1 MHRWAATHVVRRARR
16 APLRAHRRDGRHHGI
31 ENAPRLRRS
40 AIHAQTSV
48 RNGQGGRVILVTEAL
63 PLFPSA
69 IAEWIPVA
77 KAAGFFLATFVLE
90 DVAAVG
96 AGLLLA
102 AGGISWPAAF
112 VACFLGIWMGDAGLY
127 ALARY
132 AGRGW
137 FARSSLRR
145 FTTKVAESERWFS
158 ERGTPILIFS
168 RLVPGARLPT
178 YLAAG
183 FLRVPL
189 PRFLLITGVASCVWT
204 VAILFLAQTFGERLT
219 NWLGTYKHAGLLL
232 VGVGV
237 LLFATLQLLRR
248 VFVDFN
254 FRRFMARLSRWRHWE
269 FWPAWVFYPPVGIYC
284 AWLALK
290 YRGLTVP
297 TAANPGIF
305 SGGIVG
311 ESKMAT
317 LKELFSTSPEFTAEA
332 EMIAGDTLAARLRSL
347 DEIRT
352 RLGLDFPF
360 ILKPDVGQRGAGIK
374 LIRSA
379 EQAETY
385 LRQTSASLVAQCY
398 AAGPHEAG
406 VFYYRFPHEACGHI
420 FAITEKLFPILVGDG
435 KSTVTELIWRDP
447 RDRFMADKYL
457 QRFSRRQGDVLALG
471 EELKLVEAGNH
482 AQGCIFR
489 DGKRLCTPAL
499 TESIDA
505 ISQKL
510 TGFFI
515 GRYDIRYSSEEAL
528 RGGRNF
534 QIIELNGAAS
544 EATSIYDARN
554 SIFTA
559 YRTLFQQWDLVFA
572 IGATNRKRGCPPTG
586 LSLVW
591 QKWREY

>member
-1 MHRWAATHVVRRARR
+1 M
-16 APLRAHRRDGRHHGI
+16 
-31 ENAPRLRRS
+31 
-40 AIHAQTSV
+40 
-48 RNGQGGRVILVTEAL
+48 TEAL
-63 PLFPSA
+63 PLTPSA
-69 IAEWIPVA
+69 IAEWIPFA
-77 KAAGFFLATFVLE
+77 KAAGFFLGTFILE

-102 AGGISWPAAF
+102 TGDISWPAAF
-112 VACFLGIWMGDAGLY
+112 IACFLGIWMGDAGLY

-137 FARSSLRR
+137 FERSSLRR
-145 FTTKVAESERWFS
+145 FASKVSNSERWFAQ
-158 ERGTPILIFS
+158 RGTPILIFS

-189 PRFLLITGVASCVWT
+189 PRFLVLTGIASCLWT
-204 VAILFLAQTFGERLT
+204 VAVLFLAETFGERLA

-232 VGVGV
+232 LGVGV
-237 LLFATLQLLRR
+237 VLFATLQMLRR
-248 VFVDFN
+248 AFAN
-254 FRRFMARLSRWRHWE
+254 FDLRRFTARFARLRHWE
-269 FWPAWVFYPPVGIYC
+269 FWPVWMFYPPVGIYC
-284 AWLALK
+284 TWLALK

-317 LKELFSTSPEFTAEA
+317 LKELFLTSPEFTAEA
-332 EMIAGDTLAARLRSL
+332 HLIPGNTLAARLRSL
-347 DEIRT
+347 DEIRSQ
-352 RLGLDFPF
+352 LGLDFPF
-360 ILKPDVGQRGAGIK
+360 ILKPNVGQRGAGIK

-379 EQAETY
+379 DQAEAY
-385 LRQTSASLVAQCY
+385 LRQTSAPLVLQRY
-398 AAGPHEAG
+398 APGPLEAG
-406 VFYYRFPHEACGHI
+406 IFHYRFPHETRGHI
-420 FAITEKLFPILVGDG
+420 FAITEKLFPVLVGDG
-435 KSTVTELIWRDP
+435 KSSVTELVWNDP
-447 RDRFMADKYL
+447 RARFMADKYL
-457 QRFSRRQGDVLALG
+457 QRFSARQNEVLALG

-489 DGKRLCTPAL
+489 DGSRLYTPELEAR
-499 TESIDA
+499 IDE

-510 TGFFI
+510 AGFFI
-515 GRYDIRYSSEEAL
+515 GRYDIRFASEDDL
-528 RGGRNF
+528 RAGRNF

-554 SIFTA
+554 SIFAA
-559 YRTLFQQWDLVFA
+559 YRKLFQQWNLVFA
-572 IGATNRKRGCPPTG
+572 IGDANRKLGCIPTN

-591 QKWREY
+591 QKWCEYSRLSATYPAAD

>member
-1 MHRWAATHVVRRARR
+1 M
-16 APLRAHRRDGRHHGI
+16 
-31 ENAPRLRRS
+31 
-40 AIHAQTSV
+40 
-48 RNGQGGRVILVTEAL
+48 TEAL
-63 PLFPSA
+63 PLTPSA
-69 IAEWIPVA
+69 IAEWIPFA
-77 KAAGFFLATFVLE
+77 KSAGFFLGTFILE

-102 AGGISWPAAF
+102 TGDISWPAAF
-112 VACFLGIWMGDAGLY
+112 IACFLGIWMGDAGLY

-137 FARSSLRR
+137 FERSSLRR
-145 FTTKVAESERWFS
+145 FASKVSNSERWFA
-158 ERGTPILIFS
+158 EQGTPILIFS
-168 RLVPGARLPT
+168 RVLPGARLPT

-189 PRFLLITGVASCVWT
+189 PRFLLVTGLASCVWT
-204 VAILFLAQTFGERLT
+204 LAILFLARTFGERLT
-219 NWLGTYKHAGLLL
+219 HWIGTYKHAGLLL
-232 VGVGV
+232 LGVGV
-237 LLFATLQLLRR
+237 VLFATLQLLRR
-248 VFVDFN
+248 AFVN
-254 FRRFMARLSRWRHWE
+254 FDLRRVKACLGRWRHWE
-269 FWPAWVFYPPVGIYC
+269 FWPAWMFYPPVGIYC
-284 AWLALK
+284 AWLALR
-290 YRGLTVP
+290 YRGLTLP

-317 LKELFSTSPEFTAEA
+317 LKELFLTSPEFTAEA
-332 EMIAGDTLAARLRSL
+332 DLIPGDTLRARLRSF
-347 DEIRT
+347 DEVRT

-374 LIRSA
+374 LICSA

-385 LRQTSASLVAQCY
+385 LRQTSAPLIMQRY
-398 AAGPHEAG
+398 APGPLEAG
-406 VFYYRFPHEACGHI
+406 IFYYRFPHETQGHI
-420 FAITEKLFPILVGDG
+420 FAITEKLFPVLVGDG
-435 KSTVTELIWRDP
+435 KSTVTELVWRDP
-447 RDRFMADKYL
+447 RARFMADKYL
-457 QRFSRRQGDVLALG
+457 QRFSKRQGELLPVG

-489 DGKRLCTPAL
+489 DGMRLCTPEL
-499 TESIDA
+499 ESRMDA

-515 GRYDIRYSSEEAL
+515 GRYDIRYASEGDLQA
-528 RGGRNF
+528 GGNF

-554 SIFTA
+554 SIFAA
-559 YRTLFQQWDLVFA
+559 YQTLFRQWDLVFA
-572 IGATNRKRGCPPTG
+572 IGAANRKRGCAPTK

-591 QKWREY
+591 QKWREYSRLAATYPAAD

>member
-1 MHRWAATHVVRRARR
+1 M
-16 APLRAHRRDGRHHGI
+16 
-31 ENAPRLRRS
+31 
-40 AIHAQTSV
+40 
-48 RNGQGGRVILVTEAL
+48 TETL
-63 PLFPSA
+63 PLSPA
-69 IAEWIPVA
+69 AVAEWMPFV

-90 DVAAVG
+90 DLAAVG

-102 AGGISWPAAF
+102 TGGISWPSAF
-112 VACFLGIWMGDAGLY
+112 AACFLGIWMGDAGLY

-137 FARSSLRR
+137 FERSSLRR
-145 FTTKVAESERWFS
+145 FEVKVAESERWFGA
-158 ERGTPILIFS
+158 RGTPILIFS
-168 RLVPGARLPT
+168 RVVPGARLPT

-189 PRFLLITGVASCVWT
+189 PRFLLITGAASCVWT
-204 VAILFLAQTFGERLT
+204 IVILGLAQTFGQRLAD
-219 NWLGTYKHAGLLL
+219 WLGTYKHTGLLL
-232 VGVGV
+232 LGMGVA
-237 LLFATLQLLRR
+237 LFATLQLLRR
-248 VFVDFN
+248 ALVNFN
-254 FRRFMARLSRWRHWE
+254 FRGFAARLGRWRHWE
-269 FWPAWVFYPPVGIYC
+269 FWPAWMFYPPVGIYC

-317 LKELFSTSPEFTAEA
+317 LKELFLANPEFTAEA
-332 EMIAGDTLAARLRSL
+332 ELIAGDTLAARLRSL
-347 DEIRT
+347 DQIRT

-385 LRQTSASLVAQCY
+385 LRQTSAALIVQRY
-398 AAGPHEAG
+398 APGPLEAG
-406 VFYYRFPHEACGHI
+406 IFFYRFPHEAHGHI
-420 FAITEKLFPILVGDG
+420 FAITEKLFPVLVGDE
-435 KSTVTELIWRDP
+435 KSTLTELVWRDS
-447 RDRFMADKYL
+447 RARFMADKYL
-457 QRFSRRQGDVLALG
+457 RRFSALRNKVLAAG

-489 DGKRLCTPAL
+489 DGARLCTPELEAR
-499 TESIDA
+499 IDDV
-505 ISQKL
+505 SQNL

-515 GRYDIRYSSEEAL
+515 GRYDIRYSSEEDL
-528 RGGRNF
+528 RAGKNF

-554 SIFTA
+554 TIFAA
-559 YRTLFQQWDLVFA
+559 YRTLFHQWDLVFA
-572 IGATNRKRGCPPTG
+572 IGAANRKRGCVPTK
-586 LSLVW
+586 LPLVW
-591 QKWREY
+591 QKWREYSRIAATYPAAD

>member
-1 MHRWAATHVVRRARR
+1 MT
-16 APLRAHRRDGRHHGI
+16 
-31 ENAPRLRRS
+31 
-40 AIHAQTSV
+40 Q
-48 RNGQGGRVILVTEAL
+48 AL
-63 PLFPSA
+63 PLPPSA
-69 IAEWIPVA
+69 VAEWIPFA
-77 KAAGFFLATFVLE
+77 KAGGFFLATFVLE

-96 AGLLLA
+96 AGMLLA
-102 AGGISWPAAF
+102 TGGISWPAAF
-112 VACFLGIWMGDAGLY
+112 AACFLGIWMGDAGLY

-137 FARSSLRR
+137 FERSSLRR
-145 FTTKVAESERWFS
+145 FTAKVAESERWFA
-158 ERGTPILIFS
+158 ERGTPILMLS

-189 PRFLLITGVASCVWT
+189 PRFLLITGVASCGWT
-204 VAILFLAQTFGERLT
+204 VTILLLAQTFGERLT

-232 VGVGV
+232 LGVGV
-237 LLFATLQLLRR
+237 LLFATLQLLHRA
-248 VFVDFN
+248 FVNFN
-254 FRRFMARLSRWRHWE
+254 FRRFTARLSRWRHWE
-269 FWPAWVFYPPVGIYC
+269 FWPAWMFYPPVGIYC

-305 SGGIVG
+305 SGGMVG

-317 LKELFSTSPEFTAEA
+317 LEELVLTSPEFTAEA
-332 EMIAGDTLAARLRSL
+332 ELIVGDTLAARMRSL
-347 DEIRT
+347 DKIRT

-374 LIRSA
+374 FIRSA
-379 EQAETY
+379 EQAEAY
-385 LRQTSASLVAQCY
+385 LRQTSAPLVAQCY
-398 AAGPHEAG
+398 APGPHEAG
-406 VFYYRFPHEACGHI
+406 VFYYRFPHEPHGHI
-420 FAITEKLFPILVGDG
+420 FAITEKSFPVLVGDG

-447 RDRFMADKYL
+447 RARFMVDKYL
-457 QRFSRRQGDVLALG
+457 QRFSERRNDILAVG
-471 EELKLVEAGNH
+471 EQLKLVEAGNH

-489 DGKRLCTPAL
+489 DGSRLCTPELEAR
-499 TESIDA
+499 IDD

-515 GRYDIRYSSEEAL
+515 GRYDVRYSSEEAL
-528 RGGRNF
+528 CAGRNF

-554 SIFTA
+554 SIFAA
-559 YRTLFQQWDLVFA
+559 YQTLFRQWDLVFA
-572 IGATNRKRGCPPTG
+572 IGAANRKRGCAPTK

-591 QKWREY
+591 QKWREYSRLAATYPAAD

>member
-1 MHRWAATHVVRRARR
+1 M
-16 APLRAHRRDGRHHGI
+16 
-31 ENAPRLRRS
+31 
-40 AIHAQTSV
+40 
-48 RNGQGGRVILVTEAL
+48 TETL
-63 PLFPSA
+63 PLSPA
-69 IAEWIPVA
+69 AVAEWMPFV

-90 DVAAVG
+90 DLAAVG

-102 AGGISWPAAF
+102 TGGISWPSAF
-112 VACFLGIWMGDAGLY
+112 AACFLGIWMGDAGLY

-137 FARSSLRR
+137 FERSSLRR
-145 FTTKVAESERWFS
+145 FEVKVAESERWFGA
-158 ERGTPILIFS
+158 RGTPILIFS
-168 RLVPGARLPT
+168 RVVPGARLPT

-189 PRFLLITGVASCVWT
+189 PRFLLITGAASCVWT
-204 VAILFLAQTFGERLT
+204 IVILGLAQTFGQRLAD
-219 NWLGTYKHAGLLL
+219 WLGTYKHTGLLL
-232 VGVGV
+232 LGMGVA
-237 LLFATLQLLRR
+237 LFATLQLLRR
-248 VFVDFN
+248 ALVNFN
-254 FRRFMARLSRWRHWE
+254 FRGFAARLGRWRHWE
-269 FWPAWVFYPPVGIYC
+269 FWPAWMFYPPVGIYC

-317 LKELFSTSPEFTAEA
+317 LKELFLTNPEFTAEA
-332 EMIAGDTLAARLRSL
+332 ELIAGDTLAARLRSL
-347 DEIRT
+347 DQIRT

-385 LRQTSASLVAQCY
+385 LRQTSAALIVQRY
-398 AAGPHEAG
+398 APGPLEAG
-406 VFYYRFPHEACGHI
+406 IFFYRFPHEAHGHI
-420 FAITEKLFPILVGDG
+420 FAITEKLFPVLVGDE
-435 KSTVTELIWRDP
+435 KSTLTELVWRDS
-447 RDRFMADKYL
+447 RARFMADKYL
-457 QRFSRRQGDVLALG
+457 RRFSALRNKVLAAG

-489 DGKRLCTPAL
+489 DGARLCTPELEAR
-499 TESIDA
+499 IDDV
-505 ISQKL
+505 SQNL

-515 GRYDIRYSSEEAL
+515 GRYDIRYSSEEDL
-528 RGGRNF
+528 RAGKNF

-554 SIFTA
+554 TIFAA
-559 YRTLFQQWDLVFA
+559 YRTLFHQWDLVFA
-572 IGATNRKRGCPPTG
+572 IGAANRKRGCVPTK
-586 LSLVW
+586 LPLVW
-591 QKWREY
+591 QKWREYSRIAATYPAAD